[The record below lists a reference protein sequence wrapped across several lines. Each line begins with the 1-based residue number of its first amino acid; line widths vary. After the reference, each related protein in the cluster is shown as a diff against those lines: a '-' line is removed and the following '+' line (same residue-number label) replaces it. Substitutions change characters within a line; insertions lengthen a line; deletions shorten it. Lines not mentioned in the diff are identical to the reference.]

1 MGKSKKIEENIEKYE
16 ILKCIDILFKVIG
29 NRFFAN
35 FRTAELNGSVFEIS
49 LFPGENNVGKDKRA
63 VIYHYA
69 NGMFIDFIRIWFYNP
84 SGEEGLYISYVKLKK
99 KPNTW
104 TMNTKKMDWV
114 WLKCQMKMLAV
125 EFI

>member
-16 ILKCIDILFKVIG
+16 ILKCVDILFKLMG
-29 NRFFAN
+29 KNYFAN

-84 SGEEGLYISYVKLKK
+84 SGKEGLYISYVKLKK
-99 KPNTW
+99 KPDTW
-104 TMNTKKMDWV
+104 TMNTKKMDWA

>member
-69 NGMFIDFIRIWFYNP
+69 NGMFIDFIRIWFCNP

-99 KPNTW
+99 KPDTW
-104 TMNTKKMDWV
+104 TMNTKKMDWA